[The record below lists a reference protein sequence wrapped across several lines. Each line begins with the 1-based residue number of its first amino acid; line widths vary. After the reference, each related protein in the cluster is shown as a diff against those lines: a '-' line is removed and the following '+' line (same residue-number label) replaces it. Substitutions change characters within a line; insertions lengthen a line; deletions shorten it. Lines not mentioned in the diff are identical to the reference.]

1 MKKCPYCAEEV
12 QEEAIKCKHCGEFLN
27 KKLGSKWYFKTS
39 SLIISF
45 LCIGPFA
52 LPLVWLNPHFSQN
65 KKIVISFIVIIA
77 SYWLGIQLISA
88 FKTISNYYQLIFG
101 SFYNCR

>member
-27 KKLGSKWYFKTS
+27 KKPGSKWYLKTS
-39 SLIISF
+39 FLVVSF

-52 LPLVWLNPHFSQN
+52 LPLVWLNPHFSQK
-65 KKIVISFIVIIA
+65 KKIVISLIVAIV
-77 SYWLGIQLISA
+77 SCWLAIQLMSA
-88 FKTISNYYQLIFG
+88 FKTISNYYQIIIG
-101 SFYNCR
+101 ME